1 MRRRDDGG
9 SAVLEFVAL
18 LPVHMGFVMAVVFV
32 GKINNA
38 SANVEAAARSAA
50 RTMSIGIN
58 RDVGAA
64 EAIARDQAAE
74 MVDAGGDGGF
84 CVNGDSFFNAAIAPN
99 NPPTDPATVTVT
111 ITCTVDVSQAVSIDL
126 PGERVI
132 TSVAT
137 EVIDPY
143 REDPGP

>member
-1 MRRRDDGG
+1 VRRRDDGG

-18 LPVHMGFVMAVVFV
+18 LPVHMSFIMAVVFV

-64 EAIARDQAAE
+64 EDISRDQAADV
-74 MVDAGGDGGF
+74 VDAGGSF
-84 CVNGDSFFNAAIAPN
+84 CTNADTFFDAAIAGN
-99 NPPTDPATVTVT
+99 DPPADPATVTVT
-111 ITCTVDVSQAVSIDL
+111 ITCTVDLSQATGMGL
-126 PGERVI
+126 PGEREV
-132 TSVAT
+132 TAVAT

-143 REDPGP
+143 REEPAP

>member
-18 LPVHMGFVMAVVFV
+18 LPVHMSFIMAVVFV

-58 RDVGAA
+58 RNVAAA
-64 EAIARDQAAE
+64 EDLARDQAAD
-74 MVDAGGDGGF
+74 MVDAGGGGGF
-84 CVNGDSFFNAAIAPN
+84 CTNGDSFFEAVIDPN
-99 NPPTDPATVTVT
+99 DPPTDPATVTVT
-111 ITCTVDVSQAVSIDL
+111 ITCVVDLSQATGMGL
-126 PGERVI
+126 PGEREV

-143 REDPGP
+143 REDQP